1 MMSEQDDIPDLKML
15 HRLLTERMR
24 VKRRPVAITY
34 CYDGPPPGYEP
45 VNIVACAIVRE
56 AEQGRRVYV
65 DANHHDCW
73 VGQYHLGF
81 NPDPGPYITQGIYL
95 TDAQGFYT
103 PEAAACN
110 KQQSYALPAGMIKAL
125 AAAPL
130 DDVPKGVPIDL
141 MVCVVDPQRAM
152 QIAGAASVRIGT
164 FPVGELGASA
174 CASIFATPWHT
185 KNSVFA
191 IGDGGGRMHN
201 RLDPSEMFV
210 SIPRSH
216 LRYVVELIENF
227 RIDPQKMREVIMP
240 SYSAKAKLSREE

>member
-1 MMSEQDDIPDLKML
+1 
-15 HRLLTERMR
+15 
-24 VKRRPVAITY
+24 
-34 CYDGPPPGYEP
+34 
-45 VNIVACAIVRE
+45 
-56 AEQGRRVYV
+56 
-65 DANHHDCW
+65 
-73 VGQYHLGF
+73 
-81 NPDPGPYITQGIYL
+81 
-95 TDAQGFYT
+95 
-103 PEAAACN
+103 
-110 KQQSYALPAGMIKAL
+110 
-125 AAAPL
+125 
-130 DDVPKGVPIDL
+130 
-141 MVCVVDPQRAM
+141 M

-201 RLDPSEMFV
+201 RLDSSEMFV

-240 SYSAKAKLSREE
+240 SYSARAKLSREE